1 MKKNN
6 GFLLQD
12 ALFALFVILICSC
25 LLAQGISTLYF
36 QKDLKINERLRRNGF
51 TLIEALLA
59 LFITGLVSL
68 LGCMLVSCAL
78 HFAHMDMDTQN
89 QFAILQLRREL
100 SVASEVKVEN
110 EQLEYILNHEKFRLY
125 FDKHR
130 IVKSPGYEIYMEQID
145 LGYFY
150 QKEDGYYL
158 WFKKKNKIYDFE
170 IY

>member
-1 MKKNN
+1 MK
-6 GFLLQD
+6 
-12 ALFALFVILICSC
+12 
-25 LLAQGISTLYF
+25 
-36 QKDLKINERLRRNGF
+36 RLRRNGF

-130 IVKSPGYEIYMEQID
+130 IVRGVKYGIKRNTPHKKQC
-145 LGYFY
+145 
-150 QKEDGYYL
+150 KEDG
-158 WFKKKNKIYDFE
+158 NKSIPNLAYTLGLPFRPH
-170 IY
+170 YRWQCSK

>member
-1 MKKNN
+1 MK
-6 GFLLQD
+6 
-12 ALFALFVILICSC
+12 
-25 LLAQGISTLYF
+25 
-36 QKDLKINERLRRNGF
+36 RLRRNGF

-78 HFAHMDMDTQN
+78 HFAHMYMDTQ
-89 QFAILQLRREL
+89 
-100 SVASEVKVEN
+100 
-110 EQLEYILNHEKFRLY
+110 NHEKFRLY

-150 QKEDGYYL
+150 KKEDGYYL

>member
-1 MKKNN
+1 MK
-6 GFLLQD
+6 
-12 ALFALFVILICSC
+12 
-25 LLAQGISTLYF
+25 
-36 QKDLKINERLRRNGF
+36 RLRRNGF

-110 EQLEYILNHEKFRLY
+110 EQLEYIRNHEKFRLY

-130 IVKSPGYEIYMEQID
+130 IVKSPG
-145 LGYFY
+145 
-150 QKEDGYYL
+150 
-158 WFKKKNKIYDFE
+158 
-170 IY
+170 

>member
-1 MKKNN
+1 MK
-6 GFLLQD
+6 
-12 ALFALFVILICSC
+12 
-25 LLAQGISTLYF
+25 
-36 QKDLKINERLRRNGF
+36 RLRRNGF

-110 EQLEYILNHEKFRLY
+110 EQLEYIRNHEKFRLY

-150 QKEDGYYL
+150 KKDTFNKLGYKTKINTHTTSCINLFLDIYL
-158 WFKKKNKIYDFE
+158 YSEYRLIYC
-170 IY
+170 

>member
-1 MKKNN
+1 
-6 GFLLQD
+6 
-12 ALFALFVILICSC
+12 
-25 LLAQGISTLYF
+25 
-36 QKDLKINERLRRNGF
+36 
-51 TLIEALLA
+51 
-59 LFITGLVSL
+59 
-68 LGCMLVSCAL
+68 
-78 HFAHMDMDTQN
+78 MDMDTQN

>member
-1 MKKNN
+1 MK
-6 GFLLQD
+6 
-12 ALFALFVILICSC
+12 
-25 LLAQGISTLYF
+25 
-36 QKDLKINERLRRNGF
+36 RLRRNGF

-110 EQLEYILNHEKFRLY
+110 EQLEYIHVITKS
-125 FDKHR
+125 FDCTL
-130 IVKSPGYEIYMEQID
+130 ISIA
-145 LGYFY
+145 L
-150 QKEDGYYL
+150 
-158 WFKKKNKIYDFE
+158 
-170 IY
+170 